1 MRLMPG
7 ICNIAIM
14 GAAGCR
20 GATASR
26 LEPVPSQTDP
36 PKELPTPNPIP
47 CPIPLIPF
55 TPPVLAATLST
66 GLRGAQVVLSL
77 IHREASPDLLIYG
90 DRIGKL
96 GRLVPACDAVIFN
109 STGEKVLLT
118 RRTDNSQWCLPGG
131 AMDPGESASECCAR
145 EVLEET
151 GLVVSVGRLI
161 GVYSTP
167 HRILE
172 YADGNRK
179 QALDFVFEAVRI
191 SGELSVS
198 DETTEA
204 GYFSPEQMK
213 SMDVMELFHERI
225 NDAFA
230 RQEAVFLR

>member
-1 MRLMPG
+1 M
-7 ICNIAIM
+7 
-14 GAAGCR
+14 
-20 GATASR
+20 
-26 LEPVPSQTDP
+26 
-36 PKELPTPNPIP
+36 
-47 CPIPLIPF
+47 
-55 TPPVLAATLST
+55 
-66 GLRGAQVVLSL
+66 
-77 IHREASPDLLIYG
+77 LIYG

-96 GRLVPACDAVIFN
+96 GRIVTACDAVIFD
-109 STGEKVLLT
+109 SPGEKVLLT
-118 RRTDNSQWCLPGG
+118 RRTDNGRWCLPGG

-167 HRILE
+167 HRITE

-179 QALDFVFEAVRI
+179 QALDLVFEAVRI

-198 DETTEA
+198 DETTKF

-213 SMDVMELFHERI
+213 SMDVMELFQERV

-230 RQEAVFLR
+230 RHKAAFLR